1 MHPLERKISS
11 YIARYSLISPDE
23 KCIIVAVS
31 GGADSVALLAALQAL
46 GYNCTAAHCNFHLRE
61 AESDRDTHHVEEI
74 CRKLNTPLSIK
85 HFDVASRRMATGE
98 SVEMACR
105 TLRYLWFRE
114 IADTMHCHSVAVA
127 HHRDDNIE
135 TMLLN
140 MMRGT
145 GLSGLT
151 GMSPRNG
158 LIIRPMLECTRPEIK
173 DYLKTRAL
181 GYVTDSTNACNDYLR
196 NRLRNLVIPAMTASF
211 PNAKKAMSHTIN
223 CLSDTEAFYR
233 HAVEEK
239 KAAYTDKDFR
249 TIYLSRL
256 INTEPQA
263 RLLLY
268 EWLKPYGFNA
278 TQTDKIAATQHSGAI
293 FEAGKKRVT
302 INRGTAEITDIHS
315 DKTPADTGYVIDITQ
330 TILNPAYISVNRL
343 DVSKFRSE
351 SDPRVLFLDESVL
364 KGNPVFELR
373 HWRHGDR
380 IAPFGMQGSRK
391 VSDVFSDAKLSV
403 NEKEKIWLL
412 TRNGVV
418 LWIAGLRTSRHFAVT
433 TESNHYLRLQLHN

>member
-1 MHPLERKISS
+1 MHPLERKIYS
-11 YIARYSLISPDE
+11 YIARYSLIPIDE
-23 KCIIVAVS
+23 KCVIVAVS
-31 GGADSVALLAALQAL
+31 GGADSVALLAALQAA
-46 GYNCTAAHCNFHLRE
+46 GYNCAAAHCNFHLRG
-61 AESDRDTHHVEEI
+61 AESDRDTRHVEEI
-74 CRKLNTPLSIK
+74 CKKLNIPLTIK

-105 TLRYLWFRE
+105 TLRYQWFSE
-114 IADTMHCHSVAVA
+114 MADSMHCHTVAVA

-158 LIIRPMLECTRPEIK
+158 LIIRPMLECTRSEIK

-181 GYVTDSTNACNDYLR
+181 GYMTDSTNACNDYLR
-196 NRLRNLVIPAMTASF
+196 NRLRNLVIPTMTASF
-211 PNAKKAMSHTIN
+211 PNAKEAISHTIN
-223 CLSDTEAFYR
+223 CLADTEAFYR
-233 HAVEEK
+233 RAVEEK

-249 TIYLSRL
+249 TIYLNKL

-268 EWLKPYGFNA
+268 EWLKPYGFNT
-278 TQTDKIAATQHSGAI
+278 TQTDKMAAAPHSGAI
-293 FEAGKKRVT
+293 FESAKKRVT
-302 INRGTAEITDIHS
+302 INRGTAEITDIYS
-315 DKTPADTGYVIDITQ
+315 DKAIANTDYAIDITK
-330 TILNPAYISVNRL
+330 TILHPAHIEVNRY
-343 DVSKFRSE
+343 DASKFQPE
-351 SDPRVLFLDESVL
+351 PDPRVLFLDDSVL
-364 KGNPVFELR
+364 EGNPVFELR

-418 LWIAGLRTSRHFAVT
+418 LWIAGMRTSRHYAVT
-433 TESNHYLRLQLHN
+433 TESSHYLRLQLHD